1 MSYKK
6 DKEKIYNFL
15 KNNLK
20 LLDRVEEST
29 DEEKELILLIVIHE
43 LRKMTSEIIE
53 EWQIADSWKVIKIEA
68 SMDPIYV
75 CYSDRIWY
83 IYFYRWTMV

>member
-53 EWQIADSWKVIKIEA
+53 EWQIADS
-68 SMDPIYV
+68 
-75 CYSDRIWY
+75 
-83 IYFYRWTMV
+83 